1 MTYMKSETLQDKLN
15 TFHKAFGH
23 ATNAK
28 YPPSALNA
36 TKSLRI
42 NLLQEE
48 FAEVMGAIYYK
59 KDEAAILKELC
70 DLVYVCVGFADTF
83 GWDFDVAFNRVHASN
98 MSKLGED
105 GKPVYRDDGKIL
117 KSDLYKEP
125 TLKDLL

>member
-1 MTYMKSETLQDKLN
+1 MKSETLQDKLN

-23 ATNAK
+23 DTNAK
-28 YPPSALNA
+28 YPPSALNT

-70 DLVYVCVGFADTF
+70 DLVYVCIGFADTF
-83 GWDFDVAFNRVHASN
+83 GWNFDVAFDRVHASN

>member
-1 MTYMKSETLQDKLN
+1 MIHMKSETLQDKLN

-23 ATNAK
+23 VTNAK

-48 FAEVMGAIYYK
+48 FAEVMDAVYYK
-59 KDEAAILKELC
+59 KDEASILKELC

-83 GWDFDVAFNRVHASN
+83 GWNCDIAFNRVHASN

-125 TLKDLL
+125 ALKDLL